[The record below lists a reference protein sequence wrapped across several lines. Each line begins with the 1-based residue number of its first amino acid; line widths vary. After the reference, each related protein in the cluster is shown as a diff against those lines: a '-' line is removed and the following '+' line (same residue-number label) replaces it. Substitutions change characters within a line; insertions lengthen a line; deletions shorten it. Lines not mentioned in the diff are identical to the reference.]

1 MEVQPLK
8 VLARSKGI
16 LGQSI
21 GSDALEVEVFKL
33 TATREYVLPSQLG
46 GEWQVNLLQIV
57 ASRES
62 GLSNA

>member
-8 VLARSKGI
+8 VLTWSKGI

-21 GSDALEVEVFKL
+21 GGDALEVEVFKL
-33 TATREYVLPSQLG
+33 TATCEYVSPSQLSG
-46 GEWQVNLLQIV
+46 KWQVNLLQIV

-62 GLSNA
+62 GLTNA